1 LFIVFCADENEWG
14 YEDANGKHEIM
25 NSFQSIKQSSSQ
37 VEHLDK
43 TQTVSHITY
52 TVLAGP

>member
-1 LFIVFCADENEWG
+1 MFCADENEWG